1 MRDGEEAENTEGP
14 MINEVAMRQSARGVL
29 EDEIDRA
36 EQRLH
41 ALVALRNSIA
51 WNALRPEVEESLWR
65 YFSSRH

>member
-1 MRDGEEAENTEGP
+1 MYDEKRSENTAGPTNEG
-14 MINEVAMRQSARGVL
+14 AMRQSARGVL
-29 EDEIDRA
+29 EDKIDRA

-51 WNALRPEVEESLWR
+51 WNALRPEDEESLWR